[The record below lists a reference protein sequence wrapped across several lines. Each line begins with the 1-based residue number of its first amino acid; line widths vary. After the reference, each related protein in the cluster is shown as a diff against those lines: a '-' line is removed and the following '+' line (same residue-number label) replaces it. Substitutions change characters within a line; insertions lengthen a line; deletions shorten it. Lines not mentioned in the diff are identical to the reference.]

1 MADAQQY
8 SNKLANARVLIIGG
22 TSGIGFCVA
31 EACLEA
37 GCHVTISSS
46 QPTRIT
52 SSISRLLTSYPSAK
66 PRLDGH
72 ACDLASPDVEA
83 NIESLFSKLGTLDHI
98 VFTAGDKLAAT
109 PLHEVTLENIQKGN
123 QVRHF
128 APLLVAKHAL
138 SHFAP
143 GPSSSFTL
151 TTGTASERPLPGW
164 INPAAFTAATH
175 STMRSLAL
183 NMKPVRVNLIS
194 PGAVDTEL
202 WDSAPKGVL
211 EGYKSEEGLE
221 KRTTTGVLGRPED
234 VAESYLYCMRDWN
247 VTGTMI
253 GTNSGL
259 LLLGP

>member
-1 MADAQQY
+1 MADAQKY
-8 SNKLANARVLIIGG
+8 TNKLANARVLIIGG

-46 QPTRIT
+46 QPTRIN

-66 PRLDGH
+66 SRLTGH

-83 NIESLFSKLGTLDHI
+83 NIEALFSKLGTLDHI
-98 VFTAGDKLAAT
+98 VFTAGDKLSTT
-109 PLHEVTLENIQKGN
+109 PLSDVTLQNIHQFN

-138 SHFAP
+138 AHFAP

-151 TTGTASERPLPGW
+151 TTGTASERPVPGW

-175 STMRSLAL
+175 STTRALAL

-194 PGAVDTEL
+194 PGAVETEL
-202 WDSAPKGVL
+202 WDAMPRRRCRRLHLRK
-211 EGYKSEEGLE
+211 
-221 KRTTTGVLGRPED
+221 D
-234 VAESYLYCMRDWN
+234 
-247 VTGTMI
+247 
-253 GTNSGL
+253 
-259 LLLGP
+259 

>member
-1 MADAQQY
+1 MEITVFKSVSSRMTYKNRIATIVYFIQKRGRRLGLTYKEPLRVESQRLTLTTMADAQKY
-8 SNKLANARVLIIGG
+8 TNKLANARVLIIGG

-66 PRLDGH
+66 SRLTGH

-98 VFTAGDKLAAT
+98 VFTAGDKLSTT
-109 PLHEVTLENIQKGN
+109 PLSDVTLANIHQFN

-138 SHFAP
+138 AHFAP

-151 TTGTASERPLPGW
+151 TTGTASERPVPGW
-164 INPAAFTAATH
+164 VNPAAFTAA
-175 STMRSLAL
+175 RA
-183 NMKPVRVNLIS
+183 R
-194 PGAVDTEL
+194 
-202 WDSAPKGVL
+202 W
-211 EGYKSEEGLE
+211 
-221 KRTTTGVLGRPED
+221 R
-234 VAESYLYCMRDWN
+234 
-247 VTGTMI
+247 
-253 GTNSGL
+253 
-259 LLLGP
+259 